1 MTSILVAYATNS
13 GTTEEVAKAVA
24 EELGK
29 KGAQTS
35 VRLVSEINSLEG
47 YDAVVIGAPM
57 IMGWHREAVKFVKKH
72 AQELSRVPSAYFI
85 MAMSLTQ
92 SGEES
97 VQGTPLVI
105 DPRLAKPPKNPGRP
119 GLKERYAMPVKYV
132 RPILQA
138 APQAK
143 PVGVAIFG
151 GRLDL
156 FRLSLW
162 HRLFVMLVIG
172 AQPGE
177 FRNWT
182 FIREWAAGLKDLTGL
197 KDL

>member
-1 MTSILVAYATNS
+1 MRNILVAYATNS
-13 GTTEEVAKAVA
+13 GTTEEVAKVVS

-29 KGAQTS
+29 NGAAVT
-35 VRLVSEINSLEG
+35 VRPVAEVSSLEG
-47 YDAVVIGAPM
+47 YDAVVVGAPM
-57 IMGWHREAVKFVKKH
+57 IMGWHRDAMRFVKQH
-72 AQELSRVPSAYFI
+72 AQALSAVPTACFI

-92 SGEES
+92 TGEDS
-97 VQGTPLVI
+97 LQGIPLVI
-105 DPRLAKPPKNPGRP
+105 DPRLAKPPKKAGRL
-119 GLKERYAMPVKYV
+119 GFKERYAMPAKYV

-138 APQAK
+138 TSGMK
-143 PVGVAIFG
+143 PVSVAIFG

-162 HRLFVMLVIG
+162 QRLFVMLVIG

-177 FRNWT
+177 FRNWA
-182 FIREWAAGLKDLTGL
+182 FIREWAAGLIDLTGL

>member
-1 MTSILVAYATNS
+1 MRDILVAYATNS
-13 GTTEEVAKAVA
+13 GTTEEVAKVVA

-35 VRLVSEINSLEG
+35 VRLVDEIDSLEG
-47 YDAVVIGAPM
+47 YDAVVVGAPM
-57 IMGWHREAVKFVKKH
+57 IMGWHREALKFVKKH
-72 AQELSRVPSAYFI
+72 QQELSVLPTAYFI

-92 SGEES
+92 SGEQS

-105 DPRLAKPPKNPGRP
+105 DPRLAKAPKNPGKP
-119 GLKERYAMPVKYV
+119 GFKERYALPAKYV
-132 RPILQA
+132 APILQA
-138 APQAK
+138 VPQVK
-143 PVGVAIFG
+143 PVSVAIFG

-162 HRLFVMLVIG
+162 QRLFVMLVIG

-177 FRNWT
+177 FRNWE
-182 FIREWAAGLKDLTGL
+182 FIRGWATGLIDLTGL
-197 KDL
+197 